1 MFFSEKL
8 KSFKNLS
15 HCFFSRKNGFSSGA
29 YESLNCGLGSND
41 SKNLV
46 VKNLQKVSK
55 YFDIVPNDLKIMNQT
70 HSSKVIIL
78 DEKNK
83 FSNRFH
89 SDALI
94 TKLDKIA
101 IGVLSADCVPILFY
115 DKRNNVIGC
124 VHAGWKGAKSGVIEN
139 TVEKFRILNKKN
151 EIFSAVG
158 PCIGKDSYEVGNEFV
173 DLFIKDKKENSN
185 FFNEKNN
192 NKFYFDLRGYVNSI
206 LEKCDISEIENI
218 NMDTVKDEENFFS
231 FRRSTLKGDKD
242 YGRCISVILINSL
255 N

>member
-15 HCFFSRKNGFSSGA
+15 HCFFSRRNGSSSGI
-29 YESLNCGLGSND
+29 YKSLNCGLGSKD
-41 SKNLV
+41 SKASV

-55 YFDIVPNDLKIMNQT
+55 YFNIKPNDLKIMNQT
-70 HSSKVIIL
+70 HSSKVLVL

-83 FSNRFH
+83 FFNRFE

-94 TKLDKIA
+94 TKLHKIA
-101 IGVLSADCVPILFY
+101 IGVLSADCIPILFY
-115 DKRNNVIGC
+115 DKKNNVIGC
-124 VHAGWKGAKSGVIEN
+124 VHAGWKGARSGVIEN
-139 TVEKFRILNKKN
+139 TVAKFRSLNKKN

-173 DLFIKDKKENSN
+173 DLFIRDKRENSI

-206 LEKCDISEIENI
+206 LEKCDISGIENI

-231 FRRSTLKGDKD
+231 FRRSTLNGDKD